1 VKKSWKLDTDNI
13 PEEYKTDIKQKL
25 DTLNL
30 EGGSSEEIW
39 KALRDNFKEAAD
51 KYILRKKKKTDPPG
65 YPKIMEIRQKMKMEG
80 KWDETRKL
88 NGEIKKR
95 IRKDKEEYLQAK
107 CRVLEELNRKGRT

>member
-51 KYILRKKKKTDPPG
+51 KYIPRKEKKDGPNWISQDTLR
-65 YPKIMEIRQKMKMEG
+65 IMEIR
-80 KWDETRKL
+80 
-88 NGEIKKR
+88 
-95 IRKDKEEYLQAK
+95 
-107 CRVLEELNRKGRT
+107 